1 MKLPSQETGGRRA
14 TKCTASAKCILK
26 TAEKN
31 QLHRKTET
39 ADSFKNFSDAD
50 KTLPREPKI
59 RKETVSEVRHQAS
72 LPHLTRETEIIKANS
87 VSITMC

>member
-26 TAEKN
+26 TAEQN

-39 ADSFKNFSDAD
+39 ADSFNISVMLIKLWPEN
-50 KTLPREPKI
+50 PK
-59 RKETVSEVRHQAS
+59 
-72 LPHLTRETEIIKANS
+72 
-87 VSITMC
+87 